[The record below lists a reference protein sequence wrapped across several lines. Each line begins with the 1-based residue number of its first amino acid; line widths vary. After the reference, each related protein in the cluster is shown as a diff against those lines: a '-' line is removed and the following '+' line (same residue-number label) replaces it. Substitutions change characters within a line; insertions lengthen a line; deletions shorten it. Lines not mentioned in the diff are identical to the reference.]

1 MNSKILN
8 YNIFCYFKKYL
19 SLFFFYKVAF
29 SEINNQNSNLKD
41 SNLKMTLALF
51 LLSITRVS
59 AYHHHNSIER
69 PLIQV

>member
-8 YNIFCYFKKYL
+8 YNIYFVTLKNIF
-19 SLFFFYKVAF
+19 LFFFYKVAF
-29 SEINNQNSNLKD
+29 SEKNNQNSNLKD

>member
-1 MNSKILN
+1 MNSNILN

-19 SLFFFYKVAF
+19 SLFFYKVAF
-29 SEINNQNSNLKD
+29 SEKNNQNSNLKD

>member
-8 YNIFCYFKKYL
+8 HNIFCYFKKYL
-19 SLFFFYKVAF
+19 SFFYKVAF
-29 SEINNQNSNLKD
+29 SEKNNQNSNLKD

>member
-8 YNIFCYFKKYL
+8 HNTFCYLKKYL
-19 SLFFFYKVAF
+19 FFLKLPFQKKK
-29 SEINNQNSNLKD
+29 NLTSNLKY
-41 SNLKMTLALF
+41 SILKMTLALF
-51 LLSITRVS
+51 LLSITKVS